1 MRHAPP
7 MSAHYAE
14 RPGTH
19 RAVAA
24 VWMSSTAQTS
34 SALVA
39 ADGCF
44 DLIVR
49 ANDRD
54 ISAFIYRP
62 VPHAHHALAEAGDRF
77 IGVRLQPGWGA
88 ALLAHADLLETV
100 ERRAIEDAS
109 ALESLVARAVDAHKK
124 QPDIVGAF
132 IEEARAA
139 AGTLRLTA
147 RTSTTH
153 ERELQRACQ
162 TWLGMTPKAFLRIE
176 RIWAARNAIQR
187 GIPLAI
193 VAAEFGYADQAHLTR
208 EARHLLGMTPRE
220 LGAAGNLQDVSAPR
234 R

>member
-1 MRHAPP
+1 
-7 MSAHYAE
+7 MSAHYVE
-14 RPGTH
+14 RPGSH
-19 RAVAA
+19 SAVAA
-24 VWMSSTAQTS
+24 VWSSSAAHTG

-49 ANDRD
+49 ANDRALTA
-54 ISAFIYRP
+54 SIYRP

-77 IGVRLQPGWGA
+77 IGVRLKPGWGA

-100 ERRAIEDAS
+100 ERRAIDDAS
-109 ALESLVARAVDAHKK
+109 ALESLVARAVDAHIK
-124 QPDIVGAF
+124 QPDIVGEF
-132 IEEARAA
+132 VEEARAA

-153 ERELQRACQ
+153 ERELQRTCR

-176 RIWAARNAIQR
+176 RMWAARSAIR
-187 GIPLAI
+187 CGIPLAI
-193 VAAEFGYADQAHLTR
+193 VAAEHGYADQAHLTR
-208 EARHLLGMTPRE
+208 EARQLLGITPRA
-220 LGAAGNLQDVSAPR
+220 LGTAGNLQDVSAPR

>member
-1 MRHAPP
+1 

-24 VWMSSTAQTS
+24 VWTSSTAQTTS
-34 SALVA
+34 KLIA

-44 DLIVR
+44 DLIVHTTR
-49 ANDRD
+49 RD
-54 ISAFIYRP
+54 HSAFIYRA
-62 VPHAHHALAEAGDRF
+62 VPCAHHALAEAGHTF
-77 IGVRLQPGWGA
+77 IGVRLKPGWGA
-88 ALLAHADLLETV
+88 ALLAHPDLIETV
-100 ERRAIEDAS
+100 ERHAIEDAS

-162 TWLGMTPKAFLRIE
+162 AWLGMTPKTFLRIE
-176 RIWAARNAIQR
+176 RMWAARSAIQR

-193 VAAEFGYADQAHLTR
+193 VAAEHGYADQAHLTR
-208 EARHLLGMTPRE
+208 EARQLLGMTPRE
-220 LGAAGNLQDVSAPR
+220 LAAGNLQDLPAPR